1 MCVMNAEHLH
11 TALRPAESDLSPLDT
26 PDVLALQFA
35 LGRYVLTTDS
45 VDVVQRHDVG
55 QIHRNKSTTATTRI
69 VM

>member
-1 MCVMNAEHLH
+1 VCVMNAEHLH